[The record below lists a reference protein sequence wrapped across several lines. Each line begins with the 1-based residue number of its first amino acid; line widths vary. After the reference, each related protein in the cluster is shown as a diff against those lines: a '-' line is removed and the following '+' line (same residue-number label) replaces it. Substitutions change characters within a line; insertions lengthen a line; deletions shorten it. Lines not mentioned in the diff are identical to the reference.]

1 MGSEGYLINQFLS
14 ARTNKRT
21 DSYGGSLENRM
32 RFAIEVVRAV
42 REVAGMDFI
51 ITFRLSMIE
60 LVEDGATMQDV
71 ITLAKSPRV
80 SRCEYH

>member
-1 MGSEGYLINQFLS
+1 
-14 ARTNKRT
+14 
-21 DSYGGSLENRM
+21 M

-42 REVAGMDFI
+42 RKAAGMDFI

-71 ITLAKSPRV
+71 ITLAKAPRV

>member
-1 MGSEGYLINQFLS
+1 
-14 ARTNKRT
+14 
-21 DSYGGSLENRM
+21 M

-42 REVAGMDFI
+42 RKAAGMDFI

-71 ITLAKSPRV
+71 ITLAKALELAGV
-80 SRCEYH
+80 SIINTGIGWHEARIPTIVTKRT